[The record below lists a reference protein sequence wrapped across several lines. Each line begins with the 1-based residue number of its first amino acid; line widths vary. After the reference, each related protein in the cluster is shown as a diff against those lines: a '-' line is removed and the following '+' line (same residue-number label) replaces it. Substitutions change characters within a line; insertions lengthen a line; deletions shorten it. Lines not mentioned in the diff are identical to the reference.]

1 MITHANLAD
10 NLTLIVNGL
19 SAVDDTVVVS
29 WLPQVTPSIITCCR
43 TVTILVR
50 L

>member
-10 NLTLIVNGL
+10 NLTLIVDGL

-29 WLPQVTPSIITCCR
+29 WLPQVPYS
-43 TVTILVR
+43 TVA
-50 L
+50 